1 MKLHVLQ
8 DSCLTFQRW
17 THCSRSS
24 ALHQRILHRGYRGV
38 LTKYIGVIPAQA
50 WGCARLA
57 FAWACGSGLELQA
70 LSSSGNK
77 GPVDYGSHMEL
88 VWLGLVPVPS
98 GNHIARLHLPGTQ
111 MLKRA
116 SGLFLRQSGPG
127 FLGNKAGLCTASS
140 GGADGGAGSFE
151 AQCQGYGIGHAY
163 MRKDDC

>member
-111 MLKRA
+111 MLKRTRFWTLPA
-116 SGLFLRQSGPG
+116 PIWPWLPWQQ
-127 FLGNKAGLCTASS
+127 
-140 GGADGGAGSFE
+140 GGTLH
-151 AQCQGYGIGHAY
+151 CQQ
-163 MRKDDC
+163 RRS